1 MKPRPQMIAQLVKGA
16 IAIVVVAGLAY
27 AAYLTMHTGDGQFE
41 VEVDA
46 QSKKAVIKMSGGSEV
61 PLPEVLNTFLAR
73 DPDFTKAI
81 LCTWGKPHGILDSH
95 DMDALREFGLI
106 SSADFW
112 GLWRT
117 LKEKH
122 CSARNVQYLQ
132 QLADYA
138 KAAAPLEKRHVFM
151 TWHTA
156 TEVPGNAI
164 LFPQGETWY
173 AERLNKQCDI
183 VVTSND
189 SHFPVVV
196 YGPTKLTSPDRI
208 QVSEGTFVRILAQ
221 ANGATI
227 IPVLNSPEWKAL
239 TGKGKVEV
247 DLLC

>member
-1 MKPRPQMIAQLVKGA
+1 MKPRPQTVTMLIKGA
-16 IAIVVVAGLAY
+16 VALAVVAALFF
-27 AAYLTMHTGDGQFE
+27 AARAALRTQDGNLE

-46 QSKKAVIKMSGGSEV
+46 QTKKAVLKVQGGKDV
-61 PLPEVLNTFLAR
+61 PLPDVLNTFLAR
-73 DPDFTKAI
+73 DPDFTKAV
-81 LCTWGKPHGILDSH
+81 LCTWGKPHGILDAH

-106 SSADFW
+106 ASTDFW

-122 CSARNVQYLQ
+122 CTGRNVPYLQ

-138 KAAAPLEKRHVFM
+138 KAAAPLEKRHVFL

-156 TEVPGNAI
+156 TEVPGNAL

-173 AERLNKQCDI
+173 AERLNKECDI
-183 VVTSND
+183 VVANSD
-189 SHFPVVV
+189 SHFQIVV
-196 YGPTKLTSPDRI
+196 YGPTKLTTNDRI

-227 IPVLNSPEWKAL
+227 IPVLHSPEWKAY
-239 TGKGKVEV
+239 TDKGKVEV

>member
-1 MKPRPQMIAQLVKGA
+1 MKPRPQTVTMLIKGA
-16 IAIVVVAGLAY
+16 VALAVVAALY
-27 AAYLTMHTGDGQFE
+27 FAARAALHTQEGNLE

-46 QSKKAVIKMSGGSEV
+46 QTKKAVLKVQGGREV
-61 PLPEVLNTFLAR
+61 PLPDVLNTFLAR

-106 SSADFW
+106 ATSDFW

-122 CSARNVQYLQ
+122 CSARNVPYLQ

-138 KAAAPLEKRHVFM
+138 KAAAPLEKRHVFL

-183 VVTSND
+183 VVSNND

-196 YGPTKLTSPDRI
+196 YGPTKLTTNDRI

-227 IPVLNSPEWKAL
+227 IPVLNSPEWKAY
-239 TGKGKVEV
+239 TAKGKVEV